1 MLNSHFRQ
9 CEPRRDCRAVGRH
22 LRLLGLVAVLV
33 TSAAN
38 GAEHRDHSNTGWE
51 VAAPRAAEGQVPLDF
66 QQRMILD
73 AIFSAHTPL
82 LAKPASPQPK
92 PAPAAPSDMKRVAVR
107 PDGVDGWRPASSVIV
122 PQGNSL
128 QVIPSVPGASPDAAV
143 LPHEKPIV
151 PTPDAEPVVEKSSE
165 RISGRTKPPI
175 SVQFRAPRFSR
186 PVPTN
191 PSTKTNQKDGVA
203 SEFDVEG
210 VPQPDVDSKAPA
222 PKTSPT
228 SSVAGPAIDA
238 PTNDQIADSPDT
250 AHDHDVPAVS
260 LPPAQVTAPLD
271 TMEPVDAVPE
281 DSSDQSTSDRP
292 EEQSTE
298 PAPPV
303 VEPPP
308 PLTRQLVNLRSRVRS
323 VLNGYYRKTLNSRE
337 HDPWEVMHGM
347 LAYGVKSRVRQGG
360 PRGELITSV
369 GWLCYNK
376 PCKGLTMMHVT
387 REGELRAKY
396 GVGLQG
402 HLGQL
407 LAMLAQCHVSADYPI
422 RVGGHEFTIHDLVD
436 AEKKTC
442 YPKSELTFK
451 LLAFQYYLDLNDQW
465 VNDQG
470 LQWDFP
476 RLIREELAQ
485 PIRGA
490 ACGGT
495 HRLSSLSLTVK
506 ARVRRGEP
514 LDGEY
519 ARAAEFVQKY
529 HQYAFRLQNRDG
541 SLSTAWFNGRGDES
555 DINRRIKT
563 TGHILEWL
571 CYSLSD
577 EELRDQRTIRA
588 VTYLANLMYSNYDNE
603 WEVGPMCHATHA
615 LLLYDERIFQ
625 PHDQPGYAAPY
636 RAKPASEMGTRQ
648 ATRR

>member
-9 CEPRRDCRAVGRH
+9 FEPRPDCRAVGRH

-51 VAAPRAAEGQVPLDF
+51 VATPRAAEGQVPLDL

-82 LAKPASPQPK
+82 LTKPASPQPK
-92 PAPAAPSDMKRVAVR
+92 PAPAAPSDLKRVAVR
-107 PDGVDGWRPASSVIV
+107 PDGVDGWRPARSVV
-122 PQGNSL
+122 APPGNSHP
-128 QVIPSVPGASPDAAV
+128 VTPSVPDASSGSAV
-143 LPHEKPIV
+143 LPHETPIV
-151 PTPDAEPVVEKSSE
+151 PAPDTEPAVE
-165 RISGRTKPPI
+165 SGRRTRDATKPPI
-175 SVQFRAPRFSR
+175 SVQFRAPRLSR

-191 PSTKTNQKDGVA
+191 PSTKTDPRDGVA

-210 VPQPDVDSKAPA
+210 VPQPDADLKAPEPNA
-222 PKTSPT
+222 
-228 SSVAGPAIDA
+228 SSIASIAGPAIDA

-250 AHDHDVPAVS
+250 AQDHDGPAAS

-271 TMEPVDAVPE
+271 SMEPVRAVPE

-323 VLNGYYRKTLNSRE
+323 VLNGYYRKSLNSRE

-369 GWLCYNK
+369 GWMCYNK

-422 RVGGHEFTIHDLVD
+422 RVGGHEFTIHDLID

-615 LLLYDERIFQ
+615 LLLYDERVFQ

-636 RAKPASEMGTRQ
+636 RPKPATAIRVQ
-648 ATRR
+648 QKARR